1 MGAGVLIDDGLL
13 GCPSGDLPHVDRPR
27 RSDGLNPG
35 GGVHQVAGDHA
46 LPLGA
51 DRHRCLAR
59 EHSGAGGEVGGP
71 HLCAKGGDGRREL
84 QRRPDGSL
92 RVVLG
97 CDRRP
102 PHRHDRVADEL
113 LDRAAV
119 ASDEL
124 AGLQGE
130 DLLAN
135 KGAQDRQD
143 LRLCAP
149 ADPAD
154 PRHRERLAEHR
165 AVLDQPPF
173 LRRQTVQARGDQRV
187 ERLGDLERFDRTR
200 WVVDVPL
207 LNEEPPVEKHPDRLD
222 RVERHALGPVKDPG
236 AQVVVKA
243 GDEA

>member
-124 AGLQGE
+124 AACVEVAGQE
-130 DLLAN
+130 LAN
-135 KGAQDRQD
+135 LLRVAGLRERGEADEVGEQDRD
-143 LRLCAP
+143 EA
-149 ADPAD
+149 
-154 PRHRERLAEHR
+154 
-165 AVLDQPPF
+165 
-173 LRRQTVQARGDQRV
+173 
-187 ERLGDLERFDRTR
+187 
-200 WVVDVPL
+200 
-207 LNEEPPVEKHPDRLD
+207 
-222 RVERHALGPVKDPG
+222 ALGGGRPVG
-236 AQVVVKA
+236 R
-243 GDEA
+243 GSG